1 MSGSRSPRTCSQK
14 RCSAIMVAF
23 DSSSPTHQPPGCW
36 SSSSRALPFSTAVSS
51 LVSSSTAVIR
61 SAPARRRRRS
71 EPQLPSSPAS
81 LRQPRRRRGQRSASR
96 SASSTA
102 AYASRDEQRRSREAH
117 GSPATRAALR
127 RPVGRSARRP
137 SGRPDPRP
145 RTSSR
150 SGTPLETTVR
160 YWPPSGGEWPVSAP
174 RSKTQWA
181 GLSSSAASRW
191 WRIGRSKSRW
201 TLTIGESSSAGG
213 SAPSSR
219 AASAAGEGDDHG
231 VGIELVERLDPRL
244 QPDVGACLAQGV
256 ARCVAVHRAERLR
269 RGAAGRPRRARR
281 AGRSAR

>member
-1 MSGSRSPRTCSQK
+1 
-14 RCSAIMVAF
+14 MVAF

-51 LVSSSTAVIR
+51 LVSSSTAVMPFSARAAATPLRTAASIVAGQ
-61 SAPARRRRRS
+61 SDATQAPARTTFGLEVRIVHR
-71 EPQLPSSPAS
+71 S
-81 LRQPRRRRGQRSASR
+81 LRVPGRAAKVARGSRLTRDQSNSAAPSRSVSASAIR
-96 SASSTA
+96 STN
-102 AYASRDEQRRSREAH
+102 
-117 GSPATRAALR
+117 
-127 RPVGRSARRP
+127 
-137 SGRPDPRP
+137 PRP

-181 GLSSSAASRW
+181 GLSSRAASRW

-219 AASAAGEGDDHG
+219 AASAPG
-231 VGIELVERLDPRL
+231 
-244 QPDVGACLAQGV
+244 
-256 ARCVAVHRAERLR
+256 RATITASESSSSSVSTRDSSR
-269 RGAAGRPRRARR
+269 TSAPVSRRASPAASPCIAPSGSTGSSRSPAPRPPSR
-281 AGRSAR
+281 AVCTVKIA